1 MVSFLRRWCLFGVLG
16 LALQVAWS
24 QKDPEAILGPGDML
38 RISVFQNPELSLDAR
53 LGEQGQISY
62 PLLGMVSLGGLSVT
76 AAQEKLAKLL
86 GDGGFVVKPHVSLV
100 VLQVKSSQVSVLGQ
114 VGRPGRYPIE
124 SGQVRVSEMIA
135 SAGGVLPT
143 GSDTV
148 TLVGT
153 RSSQTVQFEI
163 DLPAIFQKGDRDQD
177 VLLAHG
183 DILHV
188 ARAPNFFI
196 YGEVQHP
203 GAFRWE
209 RGLTLLQA
217 MAQAGGLTLR
227 GTERGIKIH
236 RRDQQGSTR
245 LLEVPSMEEVIE
257 RDDVIY
263 VRESLF

>member
-1 MVSFLRRWCLFGVLG
+1 VSILRRCFICCLACF
-16 LALQVAWS
+16 ALQTAWS
-24 QKDPEAILGPGDML
+24 QKGPEVLLGAGDVL

-53 LGEQGQISY
+53 LGEQGEIFY
-62 PLLGMVSLGGLSVT
+62 PLLGSVSLQGLTVT
-76 AAQEKLAKLL
+76 AAQDKLAKLL
-86 GDGGFVVKPHVSLV
+86 VDGGFVVRPQVSVV

-124 SGQVRVSEMIA
+124 SGQVRVSEIIA
-135 SAGGVLPT
+135 SAGGVLST

-148 TLVGT
+148 TLVGA
-153 RSSQTVQFEI
+153 RAGQTIQVEI
-163 DLPAIFQKGDRDQD
+163 DLPAILQKGDRERD
-177 VLLAHG
+177 VLVAHG

-209 RGLTLLQA
+209 RSLTLLQA

-227 GTERGIKIH
+227 GTERGIRIH
-236 RRDQQGSTR
+236 RRDPQGSTR
-245 LLEVPSMEEVIE
+245 LIEPTMAEMVE

-263 VRESLF
+263 VPESLF